1 MKMVVRCKR
10 CGGRPLET
18 NYEGVR
24 EECRCSS
31 SAWVQV
37 DRYLLFVRDEVEV
50 GPFLRCWKGT
60 GI

>member
-1 MKMVVRCKR
+1 MKMVVRCQR

-50 GPFLRCWKGT
+50 
-60 GI
+60 